1 MNCYAVNEADNGL
14 VHRDYSQVYD
24 PRRALTRRFFH
35 SGFGGGGERSRS
47 PKGASILAITLM
59 WDRGAPQQERC
70 TAAFIACKTFQCF
83 HKAASL
89 PLYPL
94 HPILQNGA
102 THSNVC
108 LYTVYAGRQL
118 SGYRDRGQ
126 STQMRCAD
134 VEKVGNDEKKVSC
147 IFKFFEIIVTTDY
160 NDFFCFFFYQIQIQK
175 LMNCTQKLWIIII
188 LSFLS
193 IKYYKHIS
201 ELSIGFAIIFH

>member
-59 WDRGAPQQERC
+59 WGARRNRSVVRPRLSPV
-70 TAAFIACKTFQCF
+70 K
-83 HKAASL
+83 
-89 PLYPL
+89 
-94 HPILQNGA
+94 
-102 THSNVC
+102 HSNVSIKQPLSPFILSTPSC
-108 LYTVYAGRQL
+108 KMARPIQTSVYTLSTLADNCPGTVTADNPRRCDAQMLKKLEMTRKRYRVFLNSLKSLLRQ
-118 SGYRDRGQ
+118 S
-126 STQMRCAD
+126 
-134 VEKVGNDEKKVSC
+134 
-147 IFKFFEIIVTTDY
+147 

-193 IKYYKHIS
+193 IKYYKYIS